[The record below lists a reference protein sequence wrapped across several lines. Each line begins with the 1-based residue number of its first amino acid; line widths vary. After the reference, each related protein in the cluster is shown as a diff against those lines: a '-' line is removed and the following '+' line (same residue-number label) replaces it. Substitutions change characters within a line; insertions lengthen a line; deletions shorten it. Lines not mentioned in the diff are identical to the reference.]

1 MPGLLRGEEMEP
13 LYQANLEIGY
23 PTPKSA
29 VKYLDFVIASVRAR
43 NGKIIKAWHGN
54 EETESHGTIKEPV
67 RAFLR
72 KLKRQGKINFFI
84 CSENYNEEDEASRY
98 LIDRYPLARANDKDW
113 GQGYDTYV
121 MICL

>member
-1 MPGLLRGEEMEP
+1 MEP

-43 NGKIIKAWHGN
+43 NGKVIKAWHGN

-72 KLKRQGKINFFI
+72 KLKRQGKSTFL
-84 CSENYNEEDEASRY
+84 YVAKTTTKKMR
-98 LIDRYPLARANDKDW
+98 RAGISSTAILSPKRTIRI
-113 GQGYDTYV
+113 GGRGTTPT
-121 MICL
+121 L

>member
-1 MPGLLRGEEMEP
+1 MEP
-13 LYQANLEIGY
+13 LYQANFEIGY

-29 VKYLDFVIASVRAR
+29 VKYLDLVIASVRAR
-43 NGKIIKAWHGN
+43 NGKVIKAWHGN

-84 CSENYNEEDEASRY
+84 CSENYNEEDAASRY
-98 LIDRYPLARANDKDW
+98 LIDRYPLAKTNDKDW